1 MRCLIQA
8 LLALGERRQVTA
20 KGVVQ
25 LDHDINIAVAADVSV
40 VLIGALKIDLVI
52 LAFDRRRVS
61 G

>member
-1 MRCLIQA
+1 
-8 LLALGERRQVTA
+8 
-20 KGVVQ
+20 